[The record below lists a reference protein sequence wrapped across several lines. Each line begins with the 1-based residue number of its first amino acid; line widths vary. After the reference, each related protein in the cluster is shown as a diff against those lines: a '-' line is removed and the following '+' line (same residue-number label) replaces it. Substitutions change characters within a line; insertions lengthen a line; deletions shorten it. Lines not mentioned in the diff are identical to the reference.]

1 MVHRAAPGRYDHH
14 RDAWGCVAGS
24 ERSSG
29 SVFETEYG
37 EGEIYVPS
45 YFWRHLAP
53 GLIPEG
59 KQTADTSFSIDRD
72 PTTLRTAAV
81 LTQGI

>member
-1 MVHRAAPGRYDHH
+1 MPGDVSREA
-14 RDAWGCVAGS
+14 RGAQGACLRLNM
-24 ERSSG
+24 ER
-29 SVFETEYG
+29 
-37 EGEIYVPS
+37 GEIYVPS